1 MPTLSVVIITK
12 NESFNIE
19 ACLASVSFADEI
31 IVVDAGSSDDTV
43 AICHRFTDQVFVSDD
58 WLGFGPQKNRALA
71 KATQEWVL
79 SIDADERVNL
89 ALQAEIKQAMTN
101 QVYSA
106 FRMPRQSYYCGRWL
120 KHGGW
125 FPDYVVRLFRRGA
138 AEFSADEIHERVV
151 LVDETRN
158 QIGTLIHP
166 LQHYSF
172 HSLEEVLDKV
182 NLYSTAN
189 ASKYYKQGKT
199 ASLKK
204 AIFHGLWAF
213 VRTYF
218 FQAGFLDGREGFMLA
233 VSNAEGTYYRYLK
246 LMYLQEN
253 NEKNQFNRHNL

>member
-1 MPTLSVVIITK
+1 MPTLSAIIITK

-19 ACLASVSFADEI
+19 ACLTSVSFADEI
-31 IVVDAGSSDDTV
+31 IVVDAGSHDDTV
-43 AICHRFTDQVFVSDD
+43 AICRRFTDQVFVTDD
-58 WLGFGPQKNRALA
+58 WLGFGAQKNLALA

-79 SIDADERVNL
+79 SIDADERVSL
-89 ALQAEIKQAMTN
+89 ALQAEIKQAIN
-101 QVYSA
+101 SQVYSA
-106 FRMPRQSYYCGRWL
+106 FNIPRQSYYCGRWL

-125 FPDYVVRLFRRGA
+125 FPDQVIRLFRRDTA
-138 AEFSADEIHERVV
+138 QFSADEIHERVV
-151 LVDETRN
+151 LVDETKA
-158 QIGTLIHP
+158 QIGALTHP

-172 HSLEEVLDKV
+172 HSLEQVIDKI

-189 ASKYYKQGKT
+189 ASKYYKRGKK

-213 VRTYF
+213 MRTYF

-253 NEKNQFNRHNL
+253 NEKNQPNHHNL